1 MLYLFS
7 KYDGNQQIKR
17 QKIGNKKLT
26 FFRVGNQKHWFSRPC
41 LPQGDIKSVGT
52 HLEGLIA

>member
-26 FFRVGNQKHWFSRPC
+26 FFRVGNQK
-41 LPQGDIKSVGT
+41 Q
-52 HLEGLIA
+52 